1 MDPKLNILLEELL
14 VTLDNSDII
23 KEINTLK
30 QEIYSDNELKNKIDE
45 FKNVSQY
52 GYSNELIKLKKDII
66 DNDKVKKFKKMQ
78 QELNSIIIEINK
90 KLSKLTDEKS
100 CKL

>member
-1 MDPKLNILLEELL
+1 MDAKLNILLEELL

-90 KLSKLTDEKS
+90 SLSKLTDEKS
-100 CKL
+100 CQL

>member
-1 MDPKLNILLEELL
+1 MDAKLNILLEELL

-90 KLSKLTDEKS
+90 KLSKLADEKS
-100 CKL
+100 CQL

>member
-1 MDPKLNILLEELL
+1 MDAKLNILLEELL

-52 GYSNELIKLKKDII
+52 GYRNELIKLKKDII

-90 KLSKLTDEKS
+90 SLSKLTDEKS
-100 CKL
+100 CQL

>member
-1 MDPKLNILLEELL
+1 MDAKLNILLEELL

-90 KLSKLTDEKS
+90 SLSKLTDEKS

>member
-1 MDPKLNILLEELL
+1 MDAKLNILLEELL

-30 QEIYSDNELKNKIDE
+30 QEIYSDNELKDKIDE

-90 KLSKLTDEKS
+90 SLSKLTDEKS
-100 CKL
+100 CQL

>member
-90 KLSKLTDEKS
+90 SLSKLTDEKS
-100 CKL
+100 CQL